1 MVNQESF
8 YRCQNLI
15 LLIGILNLA
24 IGANS
29 FYLLG
34 LPPDA
39 KISQFQKEL
48 RSTLLNSRYA
58 GYPSYPIMIQYVP
71 ESQDK
76 IGIHASNYYLRAKK
90 DKEVLG
96 LAKSGSDN
104 DLEKL
109 STFIKLGH
117 NVVVVDG

>member
-1 MVNQESF
+1 M
-8 YRCQNLI
+8 L
-15 LLIGILNLA
+15 
-24 IGANS
+24 
-29 FYLLG
+29 YLFL
-34 LPPDA
+34 DA
-39 KISQFQKEL
+39 KILQSQKEL

-58 GYPSYPIMIQYVP
+58 GYPSYPIVMRYAH

-109 STFIKLGH
+109 STFMKLGD
-117 NVVVVDG
+117 NVVVVDGNTEVPIYYYRIFL

>member
-1 MVNQESF
+1 MITKI
-8 YRCQNLI
+8 LI
-15 LLIGILNLA
+15 KLITCHCYV
-24 IGANS
+24 
-29 FYLLG
+29 YL
-34 LPPDA
+34 DA
-39 KISQFQKEL
+39 KISQLQKKL
-48 RSTLLNSRYA
+48 RSSLRNSRYA
-58 GYPSYPIMIQYVP
+58 GYPSYPIVMRYVP

-109 STFIKLGH
+109 STFMKPGN
-117 NVVVVDG
+117 NVVVVDGNTEVPIYSYIIFL